1 MIGRRLFFGGGV
13 HVGPMESRR
22 TLPDLAEGCRR
33 VALAS
38 FSIQMSNRYW
48 RMAEGYRTLADG
60 GGARHTTLGRLTAS
74 IAPNGRR
81 LRWCVYQTNNAAKTV
96 LQTHPVGVG
105 PAVRGQSW

>member
-1 MIGRRLFFGGGV
+1 MLDPWKREG
-13 HVGPMESRR
+13 HY
-22 TLPDLAEGCRR
+22 PDLAEGCRR
-33 VALAS
+33 LALAS